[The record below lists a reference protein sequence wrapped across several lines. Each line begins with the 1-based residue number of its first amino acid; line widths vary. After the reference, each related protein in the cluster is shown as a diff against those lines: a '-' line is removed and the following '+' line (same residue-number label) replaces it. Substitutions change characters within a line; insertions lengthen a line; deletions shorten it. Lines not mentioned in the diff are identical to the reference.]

1 MLLRLKAVNHS
12 FGRQY
17 IVGLVLDDDEEGLED
32 EEDEDDDEDL
42 DDEDVGLDA
51 VYKEHLEVL
60 TIILNIEEPLVRIF
74 ITLCM

>member
-1 MLLRLKAVNHS
+1 MV
-12 FGRQY
+12 
-17 IVGLVLDDDEEGLED
+17 VDDDEEGLED

-60 TIILNIEEPLVRIF
+60 PIMLNVEETLARIF
-74 ITLCM
+74 LTL

>member
-1 MLLRLKAVNHS
+1 M
-12 FGRQY
+12 
-17 IVGLVLDDDEEGLED
+17 LVLDDEEGLED

-60 TIILNIEEPLVRIF
+60 AVVPKV
-74 ITLCM
+74 